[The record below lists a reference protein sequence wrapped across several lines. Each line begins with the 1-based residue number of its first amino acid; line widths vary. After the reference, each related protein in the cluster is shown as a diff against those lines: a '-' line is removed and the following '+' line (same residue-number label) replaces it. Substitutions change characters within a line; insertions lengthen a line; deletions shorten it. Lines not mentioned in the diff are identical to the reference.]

1 MHFVEDRPY
10 QSFEQDVG
18 VTKTNKRKITTT
30 RPTNKYEFHNNN
42 NHNSDIENIFKN
54 DQTTTQYQNHHSN
67 NKYPNYET
75 QMPNQNHNSNK
86 YQSFVSQRPNY
97 NQHDYINQPYQ
108 PNQNKYFN
116 RNPNY
121 YTSTPKL
128 HEDYNSQFPN
138 SQINFNSYEENKR
151 PYENNNYRPTSSSI
165 MFPGDSTNDKSS
177 TRFTTTTNKYSE
189 YQNRPNENSRRISE
203 ISKIKTTFEKIIER
217 LNINFDH
224 RV

>member
-1 MHFVEDRPY
+1 MHFVENRPY
-10 QSFEQDVG
+10 QSFEQDVA
-18 VTKTNKRKITTT
+18 VTRTNKRKITTT
-30 RPTNKYEFHNNN
+30 RPTSKYEFHDIN
-42 NHNSDIENIFKN
+42 NHNSNIEDAFKN
-54 DQTTTQYQNHHSN
+54 DQTTRQYQNYNN

-97 NQHDYINQPYQ
+97 NQHDNINQPYQ

-121 YTSTPKL
+121 FTSTQKL
-128 HEDYNSQFPN
+128 YENYDHNSQHPN

-165 MFPGDSTNDKSS
+165 MFPDDSSNDKFS
-177 TRFTTTTNKYSE
+177 TKFTTTNTYYE
-189 YQNRPNENSRRISE
+189 YQNRPNENARRISE
-203 ISKIKTTFEKIIER
+203 ISKIKTTFEKKM
-217 LNINFDH
+217 
-224 RV
+224 